1 MSNAPAISVRRATPA
16 SWIGLAIGL
25 GLFGWLL
32 YGTRG
37 LDQAL
42 QNDITRVCVLI
53 TLASMWNLLA
63 GYSGLVSIGQQVF
76 VGLGG
81 YGLIV
86 ISNGFEQDIYFSV
99 LPAGLI
105 ALGAAAIIAVVAFRL
120 RGGYFAV
127 GMWVISEV
135 VRLLVKSYKGEP
147 IRGGTGTSLDASA
160 YEALDRS
167 QTSSLLALLLAAV
180 AIGTVYVILRSRT
193 GLALQA
199 VRDSEDGA
207 SGLGVNV
214 YRTRYA
220 VFLIAGFLTGLAGAV
235 YYLKFGSIT
244 PDAAFS
250 VATWTAPIIV
260 MVVIGGLGTIEGP
273 VVGAVIYFVLEKQLT
288 DSDAVVEISP
298 EWFRIVMGLVAV
310 VFALY
315 VRGGIWGS
323 LLRQFPGAQLFP
335 VRRRATIEQEVT

>member
-1 MSNAPAISVRRATPA
+1 M
-16 SWIGLAIGL
+16 
-25 GLFGWLL
+25 
-32 YGTRG
+32 
-37 LDQAL
+37 
-42 QNDITRVCVLI
+42 
-53 TLASMWNLLA
+53 
-63 GYSGLVSIGQQVF
+63 
-76 VGLGG
+76 
-81 YGLIV
+81 
-86 ISNGFEQDIYFSV
+86 
-99 LPAGLI
+99 
-105 ALGAAAIIAVVAFRL
+105 
-120 RGGYFAV
+120 
-127 GMWVISEV
+127 
-135 VRLLVKSYKGEP
+135 
-147 IRGGTGTSLDASA
+147 
-160 YEALDRS
+160 
-167 QTSSLLALLLAAV
+167 
-180 AIGTVYVILRSRT
+180 
-193 GLALQA
+193 
-199 VRDSEDGA
+199 
-207 SGLGVNV
+207 

-315 VRGGIWGS
+315 VRGGIWGT